1 MIPTIRRW
9 PVPVECAALPPPAR
23 CRTSGPGGPAPTPRT
38 HTRRTPALPH
48 HRITPDPPRDPS
60 GEKDSLI
67 RGGRAGASGRAA
79 AGFASTSLNP
89 RARTSSRRARG
100 LSDVLV
106 GRGARRPDVETCTSH
121 SRCAFCSRERRLELH
136 FRVRSAP
143 LGVRGRPPRSPSDP
157 WRPFRGPRRRRLSK
171 SVAKSPIAPRC
182 TKRIVDIPRFF
193 SPPIP
198 ARSAFATDS
207 DMTPPHAPRARART
221 GPTSQ
226 SAGTYS
232 RCHPRPH
239 RHRAHGPR
247 PLVRKA
253 QLPRR
258 DGEGIPLHGRA
269 GSRAAVP
276 RRGADRAPGVYRDAR
291 PGLERSWERG

>member
-67 RGGRAGASGRAA
+67 RGERAGASGRAA

-89 RARTSSRRARG
+89 RARLLEVRARG

-106 GRGARRPDVETCTSH
+106 GRGVRRPDVETCTSH

-143 LGVRGRPPRSPSDP
+143 LGVRGGAHRGRRPTRGATLGDRGGAGCPNPLQSPRS
-157 WRPFRGPRRRRLSK
+157 
-171 SVAKSPIAPRC
+171 
-182 TKRIVDIPRFF
+182 
-193 SPPIP
+193 
-198 ARSAFATDS
+198 
-207 DMTPPHAPRARART
+207 
-221 GPTSQ
+221 
-226 SAGTYS
+226 
-232 RCHPRPH
+232 
-239 RHRAHGPR
+239 
-247 PLVRKA
+247 
-253 QLPRR
+253 
-258 DGEGIPLHGRA
+258 
-269 GSRAAVP
+269 
-276 RRGADRAPGVYRDAR
+276 RRGARRESLIFRASSRR
-291 PGLERSWERG
+291 RSRLGAPLQQIRT